1 MLRSAVEFRADFV
14 VREAAAAAAARRV
27 VRGGRAAVPEEREAG
42 LDAAGSGVRAK
53 VLCVLR
59 AEPAPWVV
67 RAAIIVVFRGQKLG
81 FAYGAGRWSFG
92 WRREPETGCQPD
104 FR

>member
-14 VREAAAAAAARRV
+14 VREAASAAAARRV
-27 VRGGRAAVPEEREAG
+27 VRGGGAAVPEEREAG

-53 VLCVLR
+53 VLCVPR
-59 AEPAPWVV
+59 AEPPWVV
-67 RAAIIVVFRGQKLG
+67 RTAIIVVFRGQKLG
-81 FAYGAGRWSFG
+81 FAYGAGRRSFG